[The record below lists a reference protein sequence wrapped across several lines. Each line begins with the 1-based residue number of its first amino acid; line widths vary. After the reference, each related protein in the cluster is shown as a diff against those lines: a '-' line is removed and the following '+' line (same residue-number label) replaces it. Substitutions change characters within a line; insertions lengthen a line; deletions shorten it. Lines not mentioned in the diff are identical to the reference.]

1 MSGLNWPYQFM
12 FWCWL
17 CVFQS
22 ISLSFLTLVRLC
34 LIVTIVNT
42 VSYLHIVV
50 LFLLSSLENI
60 EDGTETIFLQVSLF
74 YITVVSTVVTLCL
87 VSQSC
92 LTSLPIAICWSA
104 EKSRGVEEL
113 EQGSYRYEGL
123 DVTELSKGHS
133 NK

>member
-1 MSGLNWPYQFM
+1 M
-12 FWCWL
+12 
-17 CVFQS
+17 
-22 ISLSFLTLVRLC
+22 
-34 LIVTIVNT
+34 TIVNT

-60 EDGTETIFLQVSLF
+60 EDGTETILLSVSLC

-87 VSQSC
+87 VSQSG

-113 EQGSYRYEGL
+113 EL
-123 DVTELSKGHS
+123 LV
-133 NK
+133 